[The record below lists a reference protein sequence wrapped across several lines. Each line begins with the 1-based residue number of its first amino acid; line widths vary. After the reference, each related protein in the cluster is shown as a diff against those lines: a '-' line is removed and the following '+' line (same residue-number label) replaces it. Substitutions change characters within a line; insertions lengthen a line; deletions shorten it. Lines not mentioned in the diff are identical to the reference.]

1 MGKWSQREYD
11 DVLVAKVMDL
21 FEGSVKRVERKMS
34 GTSVMPDKRFRT
46 FVQQLDPKDIL
57 IQRAFDSIV
66 DNHFYSR
73 RAEIPTRTT
82 NRLSTAT
89 TSMGPTGLPI
99 PTDRRLPI
107 RTEPSL
113 RRSTTSLSNLR
124 RNFIGDELPNDI
136 DFSSDQF
143 SDISPPPIS
152 LSRARNPRPIP
163 VPMTRSVNATNTT
176 HDIGEPASPP
186 NEASRHWLE
195 EYTQHTDPQPRSGSP
210 SRITRYPRTV
220 IRSPIPQPES
230 DSDATSVPDE
240 FDTLL
245 DRPQSP
251 EMINMNR
258 IIGRRRRRIEIDDTD
273 SESEAFD
280 LARHRNRSRRRLEN
294 VASAALREIEE
305 ARTGHAQSQP
315 RAERERRL
323 RTAGPS
329 PHNDFRLSYVPPP
342 ISYSPTLPSSNLER
356 ENNDVDVPRV
366 EHGDREN
373 RRNGVV
379 FDEIAMRTLFE
390 DIPTPTIEHIDVPLT
405 PAGNMGAARNEAA
418 REGAD
423 DEERIRRELED
434 DLVQAHYR
442 TELFGDIDRP
452 LPAFD
457 PFHDP

>member
-11 DVLVAKVMDL
+11 DVLVRKVINL
-21 FEGSVKRVERKMS
+21 FEGSIRRIDKKMR
-34 GTSVMPDKRFRT
+34 GTRTIPDKRFRT
-46 FVQQLDPKDIL
+46 FVQQLDPNDIVT
-57 IQRAFDSIV
+57 QRAFDSMV
-66 DNHFYSR
+66 ENHLYSR
-73 RAEIPTRTT
+73 RSDIPTRTT
-82 NRLSTAT
+82 NRLSSAT

-113 RRSTTSLSNLR
+113 RRSTTSLSNIR
-124 RNFIGDELPNDI
+124 RDFIDDEFPNGINFNL
-136 DFSSDQF
+136 DQF
-143 SDISPPPIS
+143 YSTSPRPIS
-152 LSRARNPRPIP
+152 LSRARNPRPVP
-163 VPMTRSVNATNTT
+163 VPMTRSIDNTSNNT
-176 HDIGEPASPP
+176 GEPASPP

-195 EYTQHTDPQPRSGSP
+195 EYNQHTNPQPRSGSP
-210 SRITRYPRTV
+210 SRDIRYPRM
-220 IRSPIPQPES
+220 IIHSPIPQVEF

-251 EMINMNR
+251 ETVNMNR
-258 IIGRRRRRIEIDDTD
+258 IIGRRRRRIEIDDI
-273 SESEAFD
+273 ESEAEEFD

-305 ARTGHAQSQP
+305 VRTGHAQSQP
-315 RAERERRL
+315 QTERERRL
-323 RTAGPS
+323 RTAS
-329 PHNDFRLSYVPPP
+329 PLPYNDFRLNYVPPP

-356 ENNDVDVPRV
+356 ENTDVDAPRV
-366 EHGDREN
+366 ELGDREN

-379 FDEIAMRTLFE
+379 FDEIAMRTLFG
-390 DIPTPTIEHIDVPLT
+390 DIPTPTIEHIDVPPT

-418 REGAD
+418 REGED
-423 DEERIRRELED
+423 DEESIRRELED

>member
-11 DVLVAKVMDL
+11 DVLVRKVVNL
-21 FEGSVKRVERKMS
+21 FEGSIKRLDKR
-34 GTSVMPDKRFRT
+34 TRDTRTIPDKRFRT
-46 FVQQLDPKDIL
+46 FVQQLDPKDIVT
-57 IQRAFDSIV
+57 QRAFDSIV
-66 DNHFYSR
+66 GNHFYSR
-73 RAEIPTRTT
+73 RSDIPVRTS
-82 NRLSTAT
+82 NRLSSAT

-99 PTDRRLPI
+99 PADRRLPI

-124 RNFIGDELPNDI
+124 RDFIDDEFPNGINFSL
-136 DFSSDQF
+136 DQF
-143 SDISPPPIS
+143 SGISPPPIS

-163 VPMTRSVNATNTT
+163 VPMTRSVNANNTN
-176 HDIGEPASPP
+176 HNIGEPASPP

-195 EYTQHTDPQPRSGSP
+195 EYTQYTNPQPRLGSP
-210 SRITRYPRTV
+210 SRNTRYPRTV
-220 IRSPIPQPES
+220 IRSPIPQPEF

-251 EMINMNR
+251 EMVNMNR
-258 IIGRRRRRIEIDDTD
+258 IIGRRRRRIEIDGTD

-280 LARHRNRSRRRLEN
+280 LARNRNRSRRRLEN

-305 ARTGHAQSQP
+305 ARTGDAQSQP
-315 RAERERRL
+315 RTESERRL
-323 RTAGPS
+323 RTAS
-329 PHNDFRLSYVPPP
+329 PLPFSIDYVSPPP
-342 ISYSPTLPSSNLER
+342 ISYSPTLG
-356 ENNDVDVPRV
+356 NNDVDDLR
-366 EHGDREN
+366 GRDREN

-379 FDEIAMRTLFE
+379 FDEVAMRTLFGE
-390 DIPTPTIEHIDVPLT
+390 TPAPTIEHIDVLPT
-405 PAGNMGAARNEAA
+405 SAGNMGAERNQTA
-418 REGAD
+418 REGDD

-457 PFHDP
+457 PFHDS

>member
-11 DVLVAKVMDL
+11 DVLVRKVITL
-21 FEGSVKRVERKMS
+21 FEGSIKRIDKKMR
-34 GTSVMPDKRFRT
+34 GTRTIPDKRFRT
-46 FVQQLDPKDIL
+46 FVQQLDPKDIVT
-57 IQRAFDSIV
+57 QRAFDSMV
-66 DNHFYSR
+66 ENHFYSR
-73 RAEIPTRTT
+73 RTDISTLTT
-82 NRLSTAT
+82 NRLSSAT

-113 RRSTTSLSNLR
+113 TRSTTSLSNLR
-124 RNFIGDELPNDI
+124 RDFIDDEFPNGINFSL
-136 DFSSDQF
+136 DQF
-143 SDISPPPIS
+143 HSTSPRPIS
-152 LSRARNPRPIP
+152 LSRARNPRPVP
-163 VPMTRSVNATNTT
+163 VPMTRSIDNTNNNT
-176 HDIGEPASPP
+176 GEPASPP
-186 NEASRHWLE
+186 NDASRHWLE
-195 EYTQHTDPQPRSGSP
+195 EYNQYTNPQPRSGSP
-210 SRITRYPRTV
+210 SRDIRYPRMT
-220 IRSPIPQPES
+220 IHSPIPQVES

-251 EMINMNR
+251 ETVNTNR
-258 IIGRRRRRIEIDDTD
+258 IIGRRRRRIEIDDP
-273 SESEAFD
+273 ESEAEVFD
-280 LARHRNRSRRRLEN
+280 LARHRNRRRRRLEN

-305 ARTGHAQSQP
+305 ARAGH
-315 RAERERRL
+315 
-323 RTAGPS
+323 AGPS

-366 EHGDREN
+366 ELGDREN

-379 FDEIAMRTLFE
+379 FDEIAMRTLFG

-418 REGAD
+418 REGED
-423 DEERIRRELED
+423 DQERIRRELED

-442 TELFGDIDRP
+442 AELFGDIDRP